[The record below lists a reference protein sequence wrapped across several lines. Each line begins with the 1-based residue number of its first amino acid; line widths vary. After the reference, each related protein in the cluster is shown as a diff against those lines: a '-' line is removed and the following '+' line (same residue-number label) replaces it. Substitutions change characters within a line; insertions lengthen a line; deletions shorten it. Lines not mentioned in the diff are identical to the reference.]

1 MQIIWSPGAAKSF
14 EQLISFI
21 EAKWEKKVIENLFSE
36 LNKTLQLI
44 SLNPEIFPL
53 VSPSKN
59 IRKCVIKRKTLLLY
73 RVKTKG
79 VIQLVVFADARQN
92 PKKYNIT
99 G

>member
-53 VSPSKN
+53 ASPSKN

-79 VIQLVVFADARQN
+79 VIQLVVFADVRQN

>member
-14 EQLISFI
+14 EQLILFL
-21 EAKWEKKVIENLFSE
+21 EAKWEKKVIENLFLE

-44 SLNPEIFPL
+44 SLNPEMFPL
-53 VSPSKN
+53 VYPDKN

-73 RVKTKG
+73 RVKTKEN
-79 VIQLVVFADARQN
+79 IQLVIFADARQN
-92 PKKYNIT
+92 PKKYII